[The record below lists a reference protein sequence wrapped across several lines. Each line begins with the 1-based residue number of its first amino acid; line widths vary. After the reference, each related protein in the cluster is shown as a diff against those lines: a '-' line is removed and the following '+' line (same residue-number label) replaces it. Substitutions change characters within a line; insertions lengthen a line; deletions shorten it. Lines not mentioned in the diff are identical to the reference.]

1 VLFFPLGVWL
11 PRNGAQASLCE
22 PARSGAAA
30 KRALRWAPR
39 RELIRKSW
47 PSPSVV
53 RFSTE
58 YKIGILEE
66 ADSASAIPGGVGA
79 LLRREVYSSH
89 LTSWRRERQAGIRE
103 ALKPRKRGPRSAHNP
118 RAEENEKLRRQ
129 VGQLTEKLRKA
140 EIIIDVQKKVAALL
154 GHAIPDAPPGRE
166 ILMSAVTQLTL
177 DVGTSAACRAPSKCG
192 LVQSSLSGILRPWR
206 LACSGPVMA
215 HAAVRSRRVHC
226 RLDQSSGTCGRNG
239 P

>member
-1 VLFFPLGVWL
+1 V
-11 PRNGAQASLCE
+11 
-22 PARSGAAA
+22 A
-30 KRALRWAPR
+30 KPKR
-39 RELIRKSW
+39 RT
-47 PSPSVV
+47 
-53 RFSTE
+53 FSTE

-79 LLRREVYSSH
+79 LLRREGLYSSH

-154 GHAIPDAPPGRE
+154 GHAIPDAHPE
-166 ILMSAVTQLTL
+166 EKS
-177 DVGTSAACRAPSKCG
+177 
-192 LVQSSLSGILRPWR
+192 
-206 LACSGPVMA
+206 
-215 HAAVRSRRVHC
+215 
-226 RLDQSSGTCGRNG
+226 
-239 P
+239 